1 MGNLAQALSWAAG
14 RLDIAIGSW
23 FGSVAPTVGQKAA
36 ASSIPVV
43 LASDDLTVRAAS
55 LRAPLRGELLPITIT
70 TTAKVFNVPDG
81 TGGAPQWKGKLV
93 RMQADG
99 ADVYIQVSLGLDA
112 NVDKAATAQEAT
124 ASGRITLTPS
134 ASGNGA
140 FCIPSGT
147 WLDVPIPAAAQTF
160 AAVGSASCTLRT
172 HPSET

>member
-1 MGNLAQALSWAAG
+1 MPTEAESRALYYG
-14 RLDIAIGSW
+14 PQPDIA
-23 FGSVAPTVGQKAA
+23 
-36 ASSIPVV
+36 
-43 LASDDLTVRAAS
+43 AAS
-55 LRAPLRGELLPITIT
+55 LRAPMRGEILSIAIT
-70 TTAKVFNVPDG
+70 TSAKVFNVPDG
-81 TGGAPQWKGKLV
+81 TGGQPMWKGRYV